1 VRPRTRRIAF
11 IKMQCAGNHFVVVDA
26 EKAAALDWPRLARA
40 ACRHHF
46 GVGADGLMVLD
57 RSPGRGYRV
66 RMFNPD
72 GSEDTCGNGTLCVA
86 RLLWHEKR
94 FEGKSLRLELLTGPV
109 EVRRHA
115 DGPRQGA
122 FSLRMGRPDF
132 APEAVPADADA
143 EVVLKPIEVAGVR
156 LRVSSVGVGT
166 PHTVIFDEALPDDE
180 AFERLA
186 PEIEF
191 HPLFPEQTSVSW
203 AVAEGPGRVR
213 VRVWER
219 GGVGESLGCGTGACA
234 VAAVGRRL
242 GMLDAPVVVVSPGG
256 ELEVAFDKAGHA
268 WLTGTPEGVFEG
280 TIESPAGPAPSKGR
294 SPTAPPDG

>member
-1 VRPRTRRIAF
+1 MRRIAF
-11 IKMQCAGNHFVVVDA
+11 TKMQCAGNHFIVVDA
-26 EKAAALDWPRLARA
+26 MGEPPEDWPRLART

-57 RSPGRGYRV
+57 RSPGGGYRV

-86 RLLWHEKR
+86 HLLWDEKP
-94 FEGKSLRLELLTGPV
+94 FEGEALRLELPTGPA
-109 EVRRHA
+109 EVRRRTES
-115 DGPRQGA
+115 GRGEV
-122 FSLRMGRPDF
+122 FSVNMGRPDF
-132 APEAVPADADA
+132 APETVPADADA
-143 EVVLKPIEVAGVR
+143 EVVRKPIQAGGVC

-166 PHTVIFDEALPDDE
+166 PHTVIFAEALPDDE
-180 AFERLA
+180 TFERLA
-186 PEIEF
+186 PHVEF

-203 AVAEGPGRVR
+203 AVAEGRDRVR

-242 GMLDAPVVVVSPGG
+242 GLLDPPVVVVSPGG

-268 WLTGTPEGVFEG
+268 WLTGTPERVFEG
-280 TIESPAGPAPSKGR
+280 VLEFREGT
-294 SPTAPPDG
+294 